1 MSKKE
6 TRLQVREKLKK
17 NNLTNSWLILQL
29 QTYNLEVDKSE
40 MSSVLSGTRK
50 GAKAESILRYSLAV
64 LLYYE
69 KCFPMSNE
77 WDIARPR
84 EVSVWTR

>member
-77 WDIARPR
+77 
-84 EVSVWTR
+84 